1 MSEREV
7 LAELVRLHEAMQEC
21 DNFDLSIPLV
31 DEYQAAMKSART
43 LLAQPDASREG
54 ILEEAAKVCESRAG
68 DQSMGAFRVLM
79 SAAAAIRALA
89 QSGKREVFDVR
100 KCEGQ
105 GQGQNQGQGQ
115 PRGVGGAGGVGE
127 ATAGLAPDG
136 DTEGC
141 TYPSC
146 DCALSWGGELPVPE
160 TVCLRGWR

>member
-1 MSEREV
+1 MSERGV
-7 LAELVRLHEAMQEC
+7 LAELVRLHDKGFDAYSAEAE
-21 DNFDLSIPLV
+21 
-31 DEYQAAMKSART
+31 DEWIRNDDAAWAAARA